1 VRDTAALVRA
11 VLGGAVVALVA
22 AAVATGL
29 LQALGGGVAFGAA
42 LALAALVVLALR
54 VLPRLAP
61 APDPPPAPRPA
72 PPSSTVV
79 VDVGASTLG
88 QSLASPVHFDRVLR
102 PRLVALAEDRLRRHH
117 GLDPRRHPEQ
127 ARALAGEDLWD
138 LLHSRDH
145 PQSAAALGAL
155 VTRIEAL

>member
-1 VRDTAALVRA
+1 VRDTAAVLWAVVR
-11 VLGGAVVALVA
+11 GGAVALVA

-61 APDPPPAPRPA
+61 AADPPPAPRPA
-72 PPSSTVV
+72 PPAGTVT
-79 VDVGASTLG
+79 VDVGANTLG

-117 GLDPRRHPEQ
+117 GLDPQRHPEA
-127 ARALAGEDLWD
+127 ARAAAGEELWA
-138 LLHSRDH
+138 LLHTPGH
-145 PQSAAALGAL
+145 PQSAAALAAL
-155 VTRIEAL
+155 ITRIEAL